1 MYRGHFHYFTGPK
14 IYYPN
19 KAMDSSPPLKPPVTL
34 IEKGIARMTLK
45 ETKDMREFAT
55 SLRRSVRQHSVRD
68 KSEKRHCPSSL
79 CHIVFVKRTRA
90 FFQCW
95 NNRFDGGPKWRT
107 TARPRAAVFIHF
119 IHPLFQVKASDRCK
133 AQPQKRTLAVFPCPA
148 FKGSPRQGEKGKRTI
163 VYWQLRV
170 HFVARQRLHWLQA
183 PFFWGLPRR

>member
-1 MYRGHFHYFTGPK
+1 
-14 IYYPN
+14 
-19 KAMDSSPPLKPPVTL
+19 
-34 IEKGIARMTLK
+34 MTLK
-45 ETKDMREFAT
+45 ETKHMREFAT

-68 KSEKRHCPSSL
+68 KSEKRHCTSSL

-107 TARPRAAVFIHF
+107 TARPRVAVFIHF

-148 FKGSPRQGEKGKRTI
+148 RISSSRREREKNYRLLTTSCTFCGSTTFTLVTSSFSLRLTKTIGTHRTP
-163 VYWQLRV
+163 L
-170 HFVARQRLHWLQA
+170 
-183 PFFWGLPRR
+183 